1 MYRESMVLIQEGDHV
16 SGTGTYAI
24 EAGRTGPTTIDGT
37 VAGRTLTLT
46 VRRDYGLVETFTGT
60 LSDATHLTGVLQI
73 ESSTQSV
80 GYVKQ

>member
-1 MYRESMVLIQEGDHV
+1 MVLIQEGDHV

-60 LSDATHLTGVLQI
+60 LSDATHLTGVLEI
-73 ESSTQSV
+73 ESSTQSF